1 MEAVKIAML
10 ELPFRTRSSE
20 DHVALTIK
28 VWADACHPY
37 PLWAVQK
44 AARWWSRGARDSD
57 DLGHFLSDVRLAVG
71 NGVAERRKLL
81 QNFA

>member
-1 MEAVKIAML
+1 ML

-20 DHVALTIK
+20 DHLALTIK

-44 AARWWSRGARDSD
+44 AAGWWSRGARDGD

-71 NGVAERRKLL
+71 DNVVQRKLL
-81 QNFA
+81 LMSKAETG